1 MVIYWAP
8 YHRVLLRAKHSTMPE
23 RVPISKQPIGIVKAK
38 SHPKK
43 NPDSLKL
50 TMLKGLGIC
59 TSGYKLIFRTFLWS
73 ILAHIT
79 VSAPSSELSWSSL
92 GNTVWRWVVQGRT
105 SGLGA
110 NVIPGWEMCMGSWLR
125 VARKSC
131 QARLCLGLNMSAH
144 CAFLEFFDSLS
155 YKNSVDEIEYGSNWH
170 THTKHT

>member
-59 TSGYKLIFRTFLWS
+59 TSGYKLIFRSFLWS
-73 ILAHIT
+73 ILAHW
-79 VSAPSSELSWSSL
+79 LSLLHPVNCPGPAW
-92 GNTVWRWVVQGRT
+92 GTQVWRWVVQGRT

-110 NVIPGWEMCMGSWLR
+110 NVIPGWEMCMGSWLW

-144 CAFLEFFDSLS
+144 CAFLEFFDSLF